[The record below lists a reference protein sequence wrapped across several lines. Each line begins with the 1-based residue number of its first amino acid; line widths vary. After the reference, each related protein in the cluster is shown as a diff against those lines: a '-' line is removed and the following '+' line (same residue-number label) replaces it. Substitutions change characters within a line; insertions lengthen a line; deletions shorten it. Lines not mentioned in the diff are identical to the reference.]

1 MVRVTIVSISVLD
14 RYLIVFLYS
23 SRQLGQSGE
32 ISSPWSG
39 QSPERRA
46 AGSSQ
51 QQQKAASTENL
62 SRLTGEPRRRLEMR
76 QYLGRTTLLNRS

>member
-1 MVRVTIVSISVLD
+1 MVIISVLETVD
-14 RYLIVFLYS
+14 IKSFLYS

-32 ISSPWSG
+32 ISAPWSG

-46 AGSSQ
+46 AGSSQQ

-76 QYLGRTTLLNRS
+76 QYLGRTTHRYTR